1 MKELFFK
8 FCEKFLA
15 GIYSVKLRGGLYLN
29 FPKIAPIFTLAII
42 LYAIGET
49 KQINNITNIS
59 YALIVLGFF
68 GFFYYNIFP
77 SRLPK
82 R

>member
-1 MKELFFK
+1 MKELFFN

-15 GIYSVKLRGGLYLN
+15 GIYSVKLRNGLYLN

-49 KQINNITNIS
+49 KEIS
-59 YALIVLGFF
+59 IISNVSYNLIFLVFF

-77 SRLPK
+77 NRK